1 MKQLREYIK
10 KEIKTLMELKFPAPP
25 EILNVLQNV
34 LKLKPLVRYITKL
47 KAINDLNKSYEV
59 FLNNDKSFIISY
71 LGDLENNFKVK
82 ISNKEYDILDRNQL
96 LLALD
101 SLNDLLKAPITK
113 KGEGGDTQMDEP
125 PAEEPEEPAEEPEA

>member
-34 LKLKPLVRYITKL
+34 LKLKPLVRYVTKL
-47 KAINDLNKSYEV
+47 KAVNDLNKSYEV

-82 ISNKEYDILDRNQL
+82 ISGKEYDVLDRNQL

-101 SLNDLLKAPITK
+101 SLNDLLKAPIIK

-125 PAEEPEEPAEEPEA
+125 PAEEPEEPAEEPAA

>member
-71 LGDLENNFKVK
+71 LGDLDNNFKVK
-82 ISNKEYDILDRNQL
+82 ISGKEYDVLDRNQL

-101 SLNDLLKAPITK
+101 SLNDLLKAPIAK

-125 PAEEPEEPAEEPEA
+125 PAEESEEPAEEPEA

>member
-59 FLNNDKSFIISY
+59 FLNNDK
-71 LGDLENNFKVK
+71 
-82 ISNKEYDILDRNQL
+82 L
-96 LLALD
+96 LHD
-101 SLNDLLKAPITK
+101 FYPLL
-113 KGEGGDTQMDEP
+113 
-125 PAEEPEEPAEEPEA
+125 

>member
-34 LKLKPLVRYITKL
+34 LKLKPLVRYVTKL
-47 KAINDLNKSYEV
+47 KAVNDLNKSYEV

-82 ISNKEYDILDRNQL
+82 ISGKEYDILDRNQL

-101 SLNDLLKAPITK
+101 SLNDLSLFKNTS
-113 KGEGGDTQMDEP
+113 
-125 PAEEPEEPAEEPEA
+125 

>member
-10 KEIKTLMELKFPAPP
+10 KEIKTLKELKFPAPP

-59 FLNNDKSFIISY
+59 
-71 LGDLENNFKVK
+71 LE
-82 ISNKEYDILDRNQL
+82 YILFR
-96 LLALD
+96 
-101 SLNDLLKAPITK
+101 KF
-113 KGEGGDTQMDEP
+113 
-125 PAEEPEEPAEEPEA
+125 

>member
-34 LKLKPLVRYITKL
+34 LKLKPLVRYVTKL

-82 ISNKEYDILDRNQL
+82 ISGKEYDVLDRNQL

-113 KGEGGDTQMDEP
+113 KVEGGDTQMDEP

>member
-34 LKLKPLVRYITKL
+34 LKLKPLVRYVTKL
-47 KAINDLNKSYEV
+47 KAVNDLNKSYEV

-82 ISNKEYDILDRNQL
+82 ISGKEYDVLDRNQL

-101 SLNDLLKAPITK
+101 SLNDLLKSPIAK

-125 PAEEPEEPAEEPEA
+125 PAEEPEQPAEEPAA